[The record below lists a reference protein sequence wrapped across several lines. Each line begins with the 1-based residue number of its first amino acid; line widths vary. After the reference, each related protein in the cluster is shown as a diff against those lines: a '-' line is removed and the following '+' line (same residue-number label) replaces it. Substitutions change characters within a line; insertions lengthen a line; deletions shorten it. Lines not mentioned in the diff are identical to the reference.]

1 MEPHYLA
8 ARENWQQGAM
18 EGGGQAEQDL
28 SSTIKNYLDAKEP
41 GVWLVESQPKDLKQI
56 YLEHDFKQSPN
67 SYLRPE
73 TPVDGDVWYDEQK
86 GFVTVT
92 GKNNVREANRGCIPD
107 CKVQHV
113 ASGRRCFIECKNQ
126 GDAGNAHERAAKY
139 ATPSMI
145 AFVQKKL
152 GIEYLPFAYVFT
164 GNMVESPKYILE
176 LQLIFGFAEK
186 NLFLWKKGRAAAPLI
201 EWLETAILPPL
212 RA

>member
-8 ARENWQQGAM
+8 ARDNWQQGAM

-28 SSTIKNYLDAKEP
+28 SSTIRNHLDAKEP
-41 GVWLVESQPKDLKQI
+41 GVWLVENQPKDLKQI
-56 YLEHDFKQSPN
+56 YLEHDRELSPN
-67 SYLRPE
+67 TYLRPE
-73 TPVDGDVWYDEQK
+73 NPVEGDVWYDEQK
-86 GFVTVT
+86 GFIAVT

-113 ASGRRCFIECKNQ
+113 VSGRRCFIEVKNQ
-126 GDAGNAHERAAKY
+126 GDMGNAHERAAKY

-152 GIEYLPFAYVFT
+152 GVDFLPFAYVFT
-164 GNMVESPKYILE
+164 GKMVESPKYILE
-176 LQLIFGFAEK
+176 LKLIFGFAEK
-186 NLFLWKKGRAAAPLI
+186 NLFLWKKGRETAPLI
-201 EWLETAILPPL
+201 QWLETAILPSL